1 MLKRRDT
8 LVLLIGVLMVAI
20 GVTLFFSPLQNKAEE
35 LLGAFSFFLGGS
47 LACIGAAIR
56 FFG

>member
-8 LVLLIGVLMVAI
+8 LVLLIGLLLVAI
-20 GVTLFFSPLQNKAEE
+20 GATMFFIPLQNKAEE

-47 LACIGAAIR
+47 LAFVGGAIR